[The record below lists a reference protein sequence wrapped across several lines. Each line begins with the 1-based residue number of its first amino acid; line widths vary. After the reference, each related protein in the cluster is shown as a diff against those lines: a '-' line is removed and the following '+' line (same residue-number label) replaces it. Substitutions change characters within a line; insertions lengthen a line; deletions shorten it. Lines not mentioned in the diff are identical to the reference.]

1 MKLLAIIFILLI
13 LIVVLIVVAVAQLR
27 AAGIKVTDFYSFVKA
42 NESLDQLYI
51 FAQKYNKMTPQ
62 EQLIYLIEAERMLAA
77 FDKVPEVMWADE
89 QGKYNEVVST
99 YQKIRLD
106 RWNREAELKQKKL
119 EEENKDLNK
128 ISTRKKSAKSK
139 AKTIKKNIEKSTKKI
154 KPKEIK
160 YKKAT

>member
-1 MKLLAIIFILLI
+1 MKLLAIIFILII
-13 LIVVLIVVAVAQLR
+13 LIIVLIIMAIAQLR
-27 AAGIKVTDFYSFVKA
+27 SAGIKVTDFYSFVKA

-119 EEENKDLNK
+119 EENKNNNIK
-128 ISTRKKSAKSK
+128 KVSTRKKSTKSK
-139 AKTIKKNIEKSTKKI
+139 ASSIKKTIKTNKERKI
-154 KPKEIK
+154 QPKEIK
-160 YKKAT
+160 F

>member
-1 MKLLAIIFILLI
+1 MKLLAIIFILII
-13 LIVVLIVVAVAQLR
+13 LIIVLIIMAIAQLR
-27 AAGIKVTDFYSFVKA
+27 SAGIKVTDFYSFVKA

-106 RWNREAELKQKKL
+106 RWNQEAELKQKKL
-119 EEENKDLNK
+119 EENKNNNIK
-128 ISTRKKSAKSK
+128 KVSTRKKSTKSK
-139 AKTIKKNIEKSTKKI
+139 ASSIKKTIKTNKERKI
-154 KPKEIK
+154 QPKEIK
-160 YKKAT
+160 F

>member
-1 MKLLAIIFILLI
+1 MKLLAIIFILII
-13 LIVVLIVVAVAQLR
+13 LIIVLIVMAVAQLR
-27 AAGIKVTDFYSFVKA
+27 SAGIKVTDFYSFVKA

-106 RWNREAELKQKKL
+106 RWNQEAELKQKKL
-119 EEENKDLNK
+119 EENKKNNIK
-128 ISTRKKSAKSK
+128 KVSTRKKSTKSK
-139 AKTIKKNIEKSTKKI
+139 ASSIKKTIKTNKERKI
-154 KPKEIK
+154 QPKEIK
-160 YKKAT
+160 F

>member
-1 MKLLAIIFILLI
+1 MKLLAIIFILII
-13 LIVVLIVVAVAQLR
+13 LIIVLIIMAIAQLR
-27 AAGIKVTDFYSFVKA
+27 SAGIKVTDFYSFVKA

-106 RWNREAELKQKKL
+106 RWNQEAELKQKKL
-119 EEENKDLNK
+119 EENKNNNIK
-128 ISTRKKSAKSK
+128 EVSTRKKSTKSK
-139 AKTIKKNIEKSTKKI
+139 ASSIKKTIKTNKERKI
-154 KPKEIK
+154 QPKEIK
-160 YKKAT
+160 F

>member
-106 RWNREAELKQKKL
+106 RWNQEAELKQKKL
-119 EEENKDLNK
+119 EENKNNNIK
-128 ISTRKKSAKSK
+128 KVSTRKKSTKSK
-139 AKTIKKNIEKSTKKI
+139 ASSIKKTIKTNKERKI
-154 KPKEIK
+154 QPKEIK
-160 YKKAT
+160 F

>member
-1 MKLLAIIFILLI
+1 MKLLAIIFILIVLI
-13 LIVVLIVVAVAQLR
+13 IVLIVMAVAQLR
-27 AAGIKVTDFYSFVKA
+27 SAGIKVTDFYSFVKA

-106 RWNREAELKQKKL
+106 RWNQEAELKQKKL
-119 EEENKDLNK
+119 EENKNNNIK
-128 ISTRKKSAKSK
+128 KVSTRKKSTKSK
-139 AKTIKKNIEKSTKKI
+139 ASSIKKTIKTNKERKI
-154 KPKEIK
+154 QPKEIK
-160 YKKAT
+160 F